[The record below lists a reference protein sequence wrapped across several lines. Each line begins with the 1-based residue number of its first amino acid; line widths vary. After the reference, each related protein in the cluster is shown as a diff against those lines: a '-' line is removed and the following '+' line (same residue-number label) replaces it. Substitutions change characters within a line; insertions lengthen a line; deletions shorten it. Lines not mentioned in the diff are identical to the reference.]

1 MTKEMRV
8 FDCEVTDTFG
18 GEANYCWVKRHKVYA
33 KNYLGAIQ
41 KLSRITGLHFRI
53 ESDFGD
59 MKRYKA
65 QGALV
70 CVCAFIMEV

>member
-1 MTKEMRV
+1 MTKVMRV

-33 KNYLGAIQ
+33 KSYLGAIQ

-53 ESDFGD
+53 SSDFGD
-59 MKRYKA
+59 MVRYDDKD
-65 QGALV
+65 G